1 MNKIDKEVKNII
13 ILLIIF
19 LLLLGVYLICLLLKP
34 DKEEESKIEVDGDY
48 RIVNQFNHFKLYE
61 LNEEILNGFNTYIND
76 INIKYINKELSINDN
91 YILSDVSIVNK
102 IGSYDDLLVML
113 LNNNTKSYIL
123 IYDKLNNNP
132 VLFDQVD
139 GLKIYDLDNVDL
151 SEAGFNV
158 YLTNVFNNNII
169 VDNSSYNMCEY
180 KDTNII
186 VNKHIFYSYNIEEGI
201 FNDYDLLS
209 KQTLKE
215 YKKDI
220 C

>member
-48 RIVNQFNHFKLYE
+48 KIVNQFNHFKLYE